1 MRNRLLW
8 IAAATALIVASLT
21 AVLLSDGKAEA
32 DRPAAA
38 PPVTG
43 SPANAPA
50 TTRAPAPRTTDSA
63 AKPSASRKPSAS
75 ATSAPPRPSA
85 SRTSQVPASGAALA
99 GRIRPGV
106 SYRGTATFYDSDGTG
121 ACMYDASDDVMTA
134 AMNHTDYE
142 TAKACGAYV
151 TVRAA
156 EGRSVTVRVTNE
168 CPECAPGH
176 LDLSAEAFA
185 ALAAPSAGQ
194 IPITWELASPSDAG
208 ALAVRYKTGSSRHW
222 CGIQVIGHRNPVA
235 RLEVGTGSGWRPLPR
250 AEYNYFLAEDGGGCG
265 GAIRVTD
272 IHGER
277 LTVQGI
283 GIRPDA
289 VQPTRVQFAR
299 H

>member
-1 MRNRLLW
+1 
-8 IAAATALIVASLT
+8 
-21 AVLLSDGKAEA
+21 
-32 DRPAAA
+32 
-38 PPVTG
+38 
-43 SPANAPA
+43 
-50 TTRAPAPRTTDSA
+50 
-63 AKPSASRKPSAS
+63 
-75 ATSAPPRPSA
+75 
-85 SRTSQVPASGAALA
+85 LA

-106 SYRGTATFYDSDGTG
+106 AYRGTATFYDSDGTG
-121 ACMYDASDDVMTA
+121 ACMYDASDDAMTA

-151 TVRAA
+151 TVRVAD
-156 EGRSVTVRVTNE
+156 GRSVTVRVTNE

-208 ALAVRYKTGSSRHW
+208 TLSVRYKIGSSRHW

-235 RLEVGTGSGWRPLPR
+235 RLEVGTGTGWRQLPR

-283 GIRPDA
+283 AIRPDVA
-289 VQPTRVQFAR
+289 QPTRVQFAR
-299 H
+299 R